1 MAYVT
6 RTKAY
11 SRGAPAV
18 SGFYQAV
25 VTQVITAEI
34 DPFGIHVDV
43 SRLGFRNQG
52 PFPYIGPPPAVGDAV
67 WVSFQ
72 ESRPDELLVFN
83 SGHQDGDDISEG
95 VYRFGGQVEEWGVTM
110 HVEPTSYVGSSRAA
124 MRFDKT
130 LFGGGGSGTGVN
142 GTTSGDIFAYDYN
155 SNHWLFYHSGAWGS
169 YAAGKEDVANWT
181 NTALSIYGGNKHGT
195 PSGSFMRRLLIYP
208 SYEDAAGAGY
218 ERLIIQWLDS
228 TSAGP
233 HPKDNDV
240 SYYWLDIG
248 KYGYML
254 GDFRPYPDD
263 TYDLGSSSFKWND
276 IYATNSTIQTSDQNF
291 KTDIVDSDLGL
302 DFINAL
308 RPVSFKWQETSGRPG
323 ERKHY
328 GLIGQEVEVTLGAAA
343 SGTALWI
350 NSHIE
355 ASPAVSAGLDEEG
368 NEVTP
373 AMPAVEEHYRQ
384 GIRYNELIAPMIKSI
399 QELTARVSALE
410 A

>member
-1 MAYVT
+1 M
-6 RTKAY
+6 
-11 SRGAPAV
+11 
-18 SGFYQAV
+18 
-25 VTQVITAEI
+25 
-34 DPFGIHVDV
+34 
-43 SRLGFRNQG
+43 
-52 PFPYIGPPPAVGDAV
+52 
-67 WVSFQ
+67 
-72 ESRPDELLVFN
+72 
-83 SGHQDGDDISEG
+83 
-95 VYRFGGQVEEWGVTM
+95 
-110 HVEPTSYVGSSRAA
+110 
-124 MRFDKT
+124 
-130 LFGGGGSGTGVN
+130 
-142 GTTSGDIFAYDYN
+142 
-155 SNHWLFYHSGAWGS
+155 GAWG
-169 YAAGKEDVANWT
+169 AFATGKEDLANWN
-181 NTALSIYGGNKHGT
+181 NTALHIYGGNKHGI
-195 PSGSFMRRLLIYP
+195 PSGNFMRRFTVYP
-208 SYEDAAGAGY
+208 SYNADGLGY
-218 ERLIIQWLDS
+218 ERLILQWNHENS
-228 TSAGP
+228 TETAPRSNGT
-233 HPKDNDV
+233 

-248 KYGYML
+248 SYGYML
-254 GDFRPYPDD
+254 GNFHPHPDD
-263 TYDLGSSSFKWND
+263 NRDLGWSSYRWND

-355 ASPAVSAGLDEEG
+355 ASSEVPAGLDEEG

>member
-1 MAYVT
+1 MGYVT

-11 SRGAPAV
+11 SRGAPAS

-25 VTQVITAEI
+25 VTEVVTAEI
-34 DPFGIHVDV
+34 DPFGIRVDV
-43 SRLGFRNQG
+43 PRLGHKNSG
-52 PFPYIGPPPAVGDAV
+52 PFPYVGPPPALGDAV

-83 SGHQDGDDISEG
+83 AGHQDGDDIGEG
-95 VYRFGGQVEEWGVTM
+95 TYRFGGQVEEWGVTL
-110 HVEPTSYVGSSRAA
+110 HVEPTSYVGSSRAS

-130 LFGGGGSGTGVN
+130 GVGGGGGAAGVN
-142 GTTSGDIFAYDYN
+142 GKTTGDLFAYDYN
-155 SNHWLFYHSGAWGS
+155 SNGWLIYHMGAWGS
-169 YAAGKEDVANWT
+169 FATGKEDLANWN
-181 NTALSIYGGNKHGT
+181 NTAFHIYGGNKHGT
-195 PSGSFMRRLLIYP
+195 PSGNFMRRLVIYP
-208 SYEDAAGAGY
+208 SYNSDGTGY
-218 ERLIIQWLDS
+218 ERLVLSWSHEDS
-228 TSAGP
+228 TQTA
-233 HPKDNDV
+233 PKDNDV

-291 KTDIVDSDLGL
+291 KTDITDSDLGL